1 MSKSQRTKGA
11 AGERE
16 LCRILRDELGIDV
29 HREIGQVRDGGC
41 DIKVGPFNVE
51 VKRRARIGGIY
62 DWIGQAE
69 ASCEEHRRPVV
80 VCRADGKRWMVVQ
93 RLEDWIQIAREEI
106 VCDSSAR

>member
-16 LCRILRDELGIDV
+16 LCRILRDELGIEV
-29 HREIGQVRDGGC
+29 HREIGQSRDGGC

-69 ASCEEHRRPVV
+69 ASCEGHRRPVV
-80 VCRADGKRWMVVQ
+80 VCRADGKHWMVVQ
-93 RLEDWIQIAREEI
+93 RLEDWIQLAREEI
-106 VCDSSAR
+106 CD